1 MNPNLDFKFFRSKM
15 ILLFPVRV
23 SRTFCSYTQIYF
35 LHTSA
40 SIGSSKTVNKKYS
53 DTICLPKT
61 SFPGR
66 LEGKKRVERDLE
78 IVHNCKF
85 NKMYDWQR
93 ENRFKSIT
101 FIAIRNMAVFL

>member
-1 MNPNLDFKFFRSKM
+1 MSLILNFKFFRSKM
-15 ILLFPVRV
+15 IFLFPVRV
-23 SRTFCSYTQIYF
+23 SRTVCTYSQIYF
-35 LHTSA
+35 LHTST
-40 SIGSSKTVNKKYS
+40 SIGSSKSVNKKYS

-61 SFPGR
+61 GFPGR

-93 ENRFKSIT
+93 ENRFKS
-101 FIAIRNMAVFL
+101 FILICF